1 MNKKCGGCNV
11 YSPESINEMQKLAEE
26 TIETAKEIMSP
37 KTVALPNQ
45 GKIFTYKEAVG
56 VKYDAGKSRLD
67 LIPHEAL
74 EELGKVLAFG
84 ANKYTAGNWANG
96 INYSRLIAA
105 AFRHLSAFNG
115 GEDLDPESGLCHI
128 DHAMCNLAFLSWM
141 RRHRADLDDRW
152 IKGVQQKDSK

>member
-1 MNKKCGGCNV
+1 M
-11 YSPESINEMQKLAEE
+11 YSPESINEMQKLTRE
-26 TIETAKEIMSP
+26 TIEIAKEVTSP
-37 KTVALPNQ
+37 DRTIAIPRSG
-45 GKIFTYKEAVG
+45 GK
-56 VKYDAGKSRLD
+56 KYDAGKSRLD

-128 DHAMCNLAFLSWM
+128 DHAMCNLVFLSWM
-141 RRHRADLDDRW
+141 RKHRADLDDRW